1 MINQQLNTGVITL
14 IFSVIYQNQADKEE
28 EKLAETCARCSCGST
43 ESDLRYQQLEK
54 IISENKGKPGAL
66 IPVLHQ
72 AQELFGYLA
81 EDVQELVADGLEIPL
96 SEVYGVITFYSLFST
111 KPRGEHTIGVCM
123 GTACYVKGAAAILK
137 AIQTELGV
145 GIDETSEDG
154 LFTLTVTRCLGACG
168 LAPVITIGEDVY
180 GRLTPDKIPD
190 ILNKYRNNNSK

>member
-1 MINQQLNTGVITL
+1 MGEACR
-14 IFSVIYQNQADKEE
+14 Y
-28 EKLAETCARCSCGST
+28 CSCASD
-43 ESDLRYQQLEK
+43 ESDPRYERLQK
-54 IISENKGKPGAL
+54 IIAEHQGKPGAL

-81 EDVQELVADGLEIPL
+81 EDVQELVAEGLGIPL

-111 KPRGEHTIGVCM
+111 KPRGENTIGVCM
-123 GTACYVKGAAAILK
+123 GTACYVKGAADILK

-145 GIDETSEDG
+145 EIDDTSKDG

-168 LAPVITIGEDVY
+168 LASVITIGEDVY

-190 ILNKYRNNNSK
+190 ILNKYRNSNLK

>member
-1 MINQQLNTGVITL
+1 MGEACR
-14 IFSVIYQNQADKEE
+14 S
-28 EKLAETCARCSCGST
+28 CSCASN
-43 ESDLRYQQLEK
+43 ESDPRYERLQK
-54 IISENKGKPGAL
+54 IIAEHQGKPGAL

-81 EDVQELVADGLEIPL
+81 EDVQELVAEGLGIPL

-111 KPRGEHTIGVCM
+111 KPRGENTIGVCM
-123 GTACYVKGAAAILK
+123 GTACYVKGAADILK

-145 GIDETSEDG
+145 EIDDTSKDG

-190 ILNKYRNNNSK
+190 ILNKYRNSNLK